1 MLVPHLKQA
10 WRRFLVKELW
20 MDEGSATTAMKIG
33 LLDLL
38 SVIPQEEVIEYGIP
52 FLHSLLEAG
61 KEQKTVAL
69 WDKFWAYFHK
79 TWIPILKSWNICI
92 GGEYIKLVNRTNNGL
107 EQYNRKFNGLFRKK
121 PSLIE
126 KAGLKQAVGIEF
138 LADRKSK
145 SIAPNLPF

>member
-61 KEQKTVAL
+61 KEQKLLHYGINFGHTSTRHG
-69 WDKFWAYFHK
+69 Y
-79 TWIPILKSWNICI
+79 
-92 GGEYIKLVNRTNNGL
+92 
-107 EQYNRKFNGLFRKK
+107 QY
-121 PSLIE
+121 S
-126 KAGLKQAVGIEF
+126 KAGTSASAVNT
-138 LADRKSK
+138 S
-145 SIAPNLPF
+145 SW

>member
-92 GGEYIKLVNRTNNGL
+92 GGEYIKLVNCTNNGL